1 MSKPISNQTVDVK
14 LLKNCSPSKAH
25 SNASIAKDLL
35 WENVRTLFYA
45 DDTAMN
51 VLNKNE
57 DDRHLDND

>member
-51 VLNKNE
+51 V
-57 DDRHLDND
+57 